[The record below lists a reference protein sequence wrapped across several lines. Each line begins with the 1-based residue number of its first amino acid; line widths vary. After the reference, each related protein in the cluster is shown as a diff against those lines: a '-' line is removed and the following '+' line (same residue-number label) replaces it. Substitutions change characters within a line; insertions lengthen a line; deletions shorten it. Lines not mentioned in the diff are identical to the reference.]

1 LQNEDLIR
9 ELQKVFETITRM
21 TSHLQKQ
28 SEANAQLHMSDKVMY
43 PPLTSAAILATESMQ
58 QLISRL
64 YAERNEDGKD

>member
-1 LQNEDLIR
+1 
-9 ELQKVFETITRM
+9 
-21 TSHLQKQ
+21 
-28 SEANAQLHMSDKVMY
+28 MSDKVMY